1 MQQTPPPVTMVMS
14 IGSGET
20 LSVARARSRRRLLW
34 FLHIVRKSALN
45 QHQVISSRDLDTIFD
60 LKSVHALIS

>member
-1 MQQTPPPVTMVMS
+1 MQPTLPPVTMVMS

-20 LSVARARSRRRLLW
+20 LSAARAKNRRRLLW